1 MNGRKIL
8 IVDDDKLM
16 LKLLS
21 ARLKSHGFIV
31 STAEDGSSGLALM
44 RDLQPDLI
52 LLDVGFPPD
61 VAHGGG
67 VAWDGIVLMNWIR
80 QTSNSKVPIIVITAA
95 ESPEV
100 KAKAL
105 DAGAAGFLQKPINS
119 DDLLEA
125 MRKALAIP

>member
-80 QTSNSKVPIIVITAA
+80 QTSNSKVPIIVITAR
-95 ESPEV
+95 ESPEI